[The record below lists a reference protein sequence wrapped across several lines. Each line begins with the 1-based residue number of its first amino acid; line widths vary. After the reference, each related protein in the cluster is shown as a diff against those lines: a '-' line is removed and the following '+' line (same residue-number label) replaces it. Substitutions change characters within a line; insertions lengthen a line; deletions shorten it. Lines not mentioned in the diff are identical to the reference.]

1 MVVLYTALSRNRTLL
16 TLEVGTNGLTD
27 VSARLMGDAL
37 RFNSTLEGL
46 SLWQNEVGGQGAQCL
61 AEGLQ
66 VGEGEGL

>member
-1 MVVLYTALSRNRTLL
+1 MFTALSRNRTLL

-27 VSARLMGDAL
+27 GSAQQIGDAL

-46 SLWQNEVGGQGAQCL
+46 SLWQNEISGQGAQCL

-66 VGEGEGL
+66 VWDEG